1 MKLNKPFQISKPAEA
16 YISRNSAILT
26 FFKRSLLIIFLLL
39 VYISISAFA
48 YVSTVSETISN
59 SVFRLHVIANSDSQ
73 EDQNLKYIVR
83 DNLIKYM
90 NSLTTNIT
98 SKQEAI
104 KIAQNHKEDFYKIAK
119 QTITENGYDYD
130 VNIDIG
136 NTYFPTKYY
145 GDISLP
151 AGYYDALR
159 VEIGEATGQNWWC
172 VMFPPLCFVDMS
184 TGIVPEESKETIKEN
199 LPTEEYALISNTE
212 NNSLNFKFKLIELFH
227 NKTL

>member
-159 VEIGEATGQNWWC
+159 VEIGEAAGQNWWC

-212 NNSLNFKFKLIELFH
+212 NNSLSFKFKLIELFH